1 MTTIYKICPH
11 SLWEEAERLGVF
23 RGAGI
28 NSEDGFIHFSTKEQ
42 VADTANRHFAG
53 APNLVLVAVDA
64 ESLGPALKWEISR
77 NGKLFPHLYG
87 VLPVNKTLWV
97 RELPL
102 GFGGSF
108 DFPPEVTG

>member
-1 MTTIYKICPH
+1 MTVIYKICPRT
-11 SLWEEAERLGVF
+11 LWEEAERLGVY

-28 NSEDGFIHFSTKEQ
+28 DAEDGFIHFSTREQ

-53 APNLVLVAVDA
+53 LANLVLVAVDA
-64 ESLGPALKWEISR
+64 ESLGPSLKWEKSR
-77 NGKLFPHLYG
+77 KGKLFPHLYG
-87 VLPVNKTLWV
+87 VLPVNQTLWV

-102 GFGGSF
+102 GFGGTH

>member
-1 MTTIYKICPH
+1 MTTIYKICPRT
-11 SLWEEAERLGVF
+11 LWEDAERLGVF

-28 NSEDGFIHFSTKEQ
+28 DAEDGFIHFSTKEQ

-64 ESLGPALKWEISR
+64 ESLGPALKWEVSR

-87 VLPVNKTLWV
+87 VLP
-97 RELPL
+97 
-102 GFGGSF
+102 
-108 DFPPEVTG
+108 